1 MVIGGA
7 EEVGRNCTLLEYND
21 DIIFIDMGLQFPEDD
36 MPGIDYII
44 PNMEYV
50 KDKKKNIRGVIITHG
65 HLDHIGGIP
74 HTQHELG
81 DPPIYG
87 LPLTCAIIKKRQ
99 ENFGRKDINLKS
111 VKLDDTLQ
119 LGAFKVEFFH
129 VNHNIPDSMGI
140 VVHTPVGTVI
150 HTGDWKFDFQP
161 VDKRPAELG
170 RLAQLGNDGIL
181 AVMGDST
188 NAAHEGHQVSEH
200 VIGKTLED
208 IFLKTKGRIIIGVQQ
223 VLELAEKTGR
233 KVAIDGYSMKT
244 NVEIMQQLKYMEV
257 SKSIM
262 IGIDQVDDYPK
273 EQIVIMGTG
282 AQGETNA
289 VLNRIATNEHRHVRI
304 LPGDTVIFSS
314 SVIPGNER
322 SVQRLKDTLFRK
334 GAEVIHYKMMDV
346 HAGGHAKTEDIK
358 LLLRLLRPEY
368 YIPIEGNHFL
378 LRYNAKVAYAMDI
391 PKEKVFIPD
400 NGQVIEFD
408 KKGGRLTKEKVPA
421 ENVFVDGLG
430 VGDVSHVVLRDR
442 QALAD
447 DGMVVVIVTVVT
459 KTGKLAN
466 NPDIISRG
474 FVYLKESK
482 GLIEEVRKRSRS
494 LVESSDPQSWADS
507 DNIKN
512 KLRNE
517 IGDFL
522 YHKTKRRPMVLP
534 VVIEV

>member
-1 MVIGGA
+1 MTTKRTSTRGSRGGRNSSQKGFVRGSVKRVKEFVSGSGNKKDKLRIMVIGGA

-208 IFLKTKGRIIIGVQQ
+208 IFLKTKGR
-223 VLELAEKTGR
+223 
-233 KVAIDGYSMKT
+233 
-244 NVEIMQQLKYMEV
+244 MQ
-257 SKSIM
+257 
-262 IGIDQVDDYPK
+262 GI
-273 EQIVIMGTG
+273 
-282 AQGETNA
+282 
-289 VLNRIATNEHRHVRI
+289 
-304 LPGDTVIFSS
+304 
-314 SVIPGNER
+314 
-322 SVQRLKDTLFRK
+322 
-334 GAEVIHYKMMDV
+334 
-346 HAGGHAKTEDIK
+346 
-358 LLLRLLRPEY
+358 
-368 YIPIEGNHFL
+368 
-378 LRYNAKVAYAMDI
+378 
-391 PKEKVFIPD
+391 
-400 NGQVIEFD
+400 
-408 KKGGRLTKEKVPA
+408 
-421 ENVFVDGLG
+421 
-430 VGDVSHVVLRDR
+430 
-442 QALAD
+442 
-447 DGMVVVIVTVVT
+447 
-459 KTGKLAN
+459 
-466 NPDIISRG
+466 
-474 FVYLKESK
+474 
-482 GLIEEVRKRSRS
+482 
-494 LVESSDPQSWADS
+494 
-507 DNIKN
+507 
-512 KLRNE
+512 
-517 IGDFL
+517 
-522 YHKTKRRPMVLP
+522 
-534 VVIEV
+534 